1 MAEPVAEK
9 SCSSC
14 VCSGVGPELSRAVRQ
29 ALNVPDAASQHF
41 KNANVEVLKGLRA
54 LLDHRIE
61 KLSRPD
67 ATRGTKFS
75 VD

>member
-1 MAEPVAEK
+1 MEK
-9 SCSSC
+9 NCPDC

-29 ALNVPDAASQHF
+29 ALDVPDAAGQHF
-41 KNANVEVLKGLRA
+41 RNASVEVLKGLRE

-61 KLSRPD
+61 KLSRTEAP
-67 ATRGTKFS
+67 RGTKVT

>member
-1 MAEPVAEK
+1 MADQKCPD
-9 SCSSC
+9 C

-29 ALNVPDAASQHF
+29 ALNVPEAANEHF
-41 KNANVEVLKGLRA
+41 RNASVEVLKGLRE

-61 KLSRPD
+61 KMSRPD
-67 ATRGTKFS
+67 ASRGTKLA

>member
-1 MAEPVAEK
+1 MAEKNCPD
-9 SCSSC
+9 C

-29 ALNVPDAASQHF
+29 ALNVPESANEHF
-41 KNANVEVLKGLRA
+41 RNARVEVLKGLRD

-61 KLSRPD
+61 KMSRPAAD
-67 ATRGTKFS
+67 TRGTKLS